1 MLEILISSSVLIL
14 VLAILRLALRDKI
27 SARLQYALWLLV
39 LVRLLV
45 PVSFFRSP
53 ISLSAPQIHRHG
65 QIDQDLEYRFH
76 VSFRPLR

>member
-14 VLAILRLALRDKI
+14 VLVMLRLALRGRI

-45 PVSFFRSP
+45 PAS
-53 ISLSAPQIHRHG
+53 
-65 QIDQDLEYRFH
+65 
-76 VSFRPLR
+76 